1 MGLFRLP
8 YELLCGVFIELFLLG
23 KGGNAFGVL
32 LMIMDLSFGLGVLAL
47 GTRGFCALGWGY
59 ICLCL
64 FVLGGVAVS
73 CQVFK
78 ALKLVPIVITGW
90 SEVISL

>member
-1 MGLFRLP
+1 M
-8 YELLCGVFIELFLLG
+8 V
-23 KGGNAFGVL
+23 
-32 LMIMDLSFGLGVLAL
+32 MDLSFGLGVLAL

-64 FVLGGVAVS
+64 FVCFRGVAVS

-78 ALKLVPIVITGW
+78 ALKLVPIVLTGW
-90 SEVISL
+90 LEVISL

>member
-1 MGLFRLP
+1 
-8 YELLCGVFIELFLLG
+8 
-23 KGGNAFGVL
+23 
-32 LMIMDLSFGLGVLAL
+32 MIMDLSFGLGVLAL

-64 FVLGGVAVS
+64 LFVWGVAVS

-78 ALKLVPIVITGW
+78 ALKLVPIVLTGW
-90 SEVISL
+90 LEVVSL

>member
-1 MGLFRLP
+1 MGLFCLL

-47 GTRGFCALGWGY
+47 GTRGWRFWVGG
-59 ICLCL
+59 I
-64 FVLGGVAVS
+64 FVCVYCSFGGVVVS

-78 ALKLVPIVITGW
+78 ALKLVPIVLTGW
-90 SEVISL
+90 LEVVSL